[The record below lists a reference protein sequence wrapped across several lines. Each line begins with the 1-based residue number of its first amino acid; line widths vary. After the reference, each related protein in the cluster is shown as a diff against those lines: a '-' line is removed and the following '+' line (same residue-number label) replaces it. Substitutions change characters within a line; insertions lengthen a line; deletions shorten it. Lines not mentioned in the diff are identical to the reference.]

1 VAQALLDGLRV
12 VEVSAFVAAPISGM
26 TLAQL
31 GAEVIRIDPIGGG
44 ADIRRAPLAPDGTSL
59 YWAGLNK
66 GKRSVALDLQS
77 VEGRDLATALA
88 TKAGAGA
95 GILVTNLPPVGWLD
109 YETLRA
115 RRGDL
120 IMLMLSGHA
129 DGSTAVDY
137 TVNAAVGLPQ
147 LTGRE
152 DERGVV
158 NHVLPAWDIIAG
170 LHLAVG
176 LLAAERY
183 RCRYGLGQR
192 VDIALS
198 DVAYAAMSALGF
210 IAEAQLGV
218 ERPRIGNDIYGA
230 YGRDF
235 VTADGR
241 RLMVVGITLR
251 QWRSLVSATSAQ
263 APVAALAHRLG
274 LDLNLE
280 EARYAAR
287 KEIDEILGAWFAA
300 HSAEEAR
307 NALDA
312 ASACW
317 SFYQSVGEMVRDD
330 PGCSLANAM
339 FSEVGQSGAGSLLS
353 AASPLRHSKP
363 DRKPAEPAPRLGRD
377 TAAILMRDLGL
388 SERELEQLSSRGTI
402 PSLSEMPR

>member
-1 VAQALLDGLRV
+1 
-12 VEVSAFVAAPISGM
+12 
-26 TLAQL
+26 
-31 GAEVIRIDPIGGG
+31 
-44 ADIRRAPLAPDGTSL
+44 
-59 YWAGLNK
+59 
-66 GKRSVALDLQS
+66 
-77 VEGRDLATALA
+77 
-88 TKAGAGA
+88 
-95 GILVTNLPPVGWLD
+95 
-109 YETLRA
+109 
-115 RRGDL
+115 
-120 IMLMLSGHA
+120 
-129 DGSTAVDY
+129 
-137 TVNAAVGLPQ
+137 
-147 LTGRE
+147 
-152 DERGVV
+152 
-158 NHVLPAWDIIAG
+158 
-170 LHLAVG
+170 
-176 LLAAERY
+176 
-183 RCRYGLGQR
+183 
-192 VDIALS
+192 
-198 DVAYAAMSALGF
+198 
-210 IAEAQLGV
+210 V

-307 NALDA
+307 HALDA

-339 FSEVGQSGAGSLLS
+339 FSEVGQSGAGALLS

-388 SERELEQLSSRGTI
+388 SERELEQLSARGTI